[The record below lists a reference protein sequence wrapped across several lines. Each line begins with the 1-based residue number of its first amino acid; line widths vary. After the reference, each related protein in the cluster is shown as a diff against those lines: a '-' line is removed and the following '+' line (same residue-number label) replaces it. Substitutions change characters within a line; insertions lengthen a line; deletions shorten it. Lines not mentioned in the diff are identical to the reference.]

1 MSVGIL
7 TNHRRNKMYLEGFS
21 NLDDVLR
28 EFQIDKQELGNSN
41 ILLAV
46 YAYEDYDG
54 TAFVL
59 FEQNGLLYEVNGGHC
74 SCMGLEGQWIP
85 EETSVEA
92 LRKRMCDGNLGSGYG
107 GYFADDLQKI
117 LNKWEA

>member
-1 MSVGIL
+1 
-7 TNHRRNKMYLEGFS
+7 MYLEDFS

-28 EFQIDKQELGNSN
+28 EFQIDKQELGNGN

-46 YAYEDYDG
+46 YVYEAYDG

-59 FEQNGLLYEVNGGHC
+59 FEQNELLYEVNGSHC
-74 SCMGLEGQWIP
+74 SCYGLEGQWEP

-92 LRKRMCDGNLGSGYG
+92 LRKRMNDGHLGAGYG
-107 GYFADDLQKI
+107 GLYADDLRKI